1 MKEGRRIVPL
11 APECKRLEPRVM
23 VQRPSERTSAF
34 KRRADS
40 YEAKVFFNARVDIK
54 AMDVAGRLRVK
65 VYNAVKRKADWSMY
79 NELVKRRM
87 GDDRRRIV
95 EIRSGPEIV
104 T

>member
-1 MKEGRRIVPL
+1 MQK
-11 APECKRLEPRVM
+11 
-23 VQRPSERTSAF
+23 PSERTSAF